1 MSERLLALASGVH
14 DGNPPKIT
22 PADMVRVASD
32 AGYNSVGLWIAPGD
46 NWHRNTTREVA
57 AALHETGLVA
67 IDVEVIWL
75 QPGGKPDPLHHQI
88 IALGGEVGAKNCLI
102 VSSEPDREV
111 TKHLYEDLCIHAERA
126 GMRACLEYM
135 AITEVKTLDDALD
148 VVNAVDHPTGGILV
162 DLFHHE
168 RAGHEPEKIR
178 EIPKRWLSYAQLCDM
193 PERGVITD
201 ADAYFVDAIN
211 GRLAPGEGSIPVA
224 AMTRALPAD
233 LPISLEIRSLDY
245 RERYPDPVE
254 RARVILERTRAF
266 FADMYADT
274 DTTTWRR

>member
-14 DGNPPKIT
+14 DGNPPEIT

-32 AGYNSVGLWIAPGD
+32 AGYNSVGLWVAPGD
-46 NWHRNTTREVA
+46 NWHHNTAGEVA
-57 AALHETGLVA
+57 AALQDTGLVA

-75 QPGGKPDPLHHQI
+75 QPGCKPDPLHHQI

-135 AITEVKTLDDALD
+135 AITEVKTLDDAID
-148 VVNAVDHPTGGILV
+148 VVNAVDHPAGGILV
-162 DLFHHE
+162 DPFHHE
-168 RAGHEPEKIR
+168 RVGHEPEKIR
-178 EIPKRWLSYAQLCDM
+178 EIPERWLSYAQLCDM

-201 ADAYFVDAIN
+201 ADAYFADAID
-211 GRLAPGEGSIPVA
+211 GRLAPGEGSIPLA
-224 AMTRALPAD
+224 TTTRALPAD
-233 LPISLEIRSLDY
+233 LPISLEIRSRYY
-245 RERYPDPVE
+245 REHYPDHVE

-266 FADMYADT
+266 FADLTTDT
-274 DTTTWRR
+274 DTD

>member
-14 DGNPPKIT
+14 DGNPPEIT

-46 NWHRNTTREVA
+46 NWHRNTAGEVA
-57 AALHETGLVA
+57 ATLHETGLVA

-148 VVNAVDHPTGGILV
+148 VVNAVDHPAGGILV
-162 DLFHHE
+162 DPFHHE
-168 RAGHEPEKIR
+168 RVGHEPEKIR
-178 EIPKRWLSYAQLCDM
+178 EIPERWLSYAQLCDM

-201 ADAYFVDAIN
+201 ADAYFADAID

-233 LPISLEIRSLDY
+233 LPISLEIRSRYY
-245 RERYPDPVE
+245 RERYPDHVE

-266 FADMYADT
+266 FAGLHADADT
-274 DTTTWRR
+274 Y

>member
-14 DGNPPKIT
+14 DGNPPEIT

-32 AGYNSVGLWIAPGD
+32 AGYNSVGLWVAPGD
-46 NWHRNTTREVA
+46 NWHHNTAGEVA
-57 AALHETGLVA
+57 AALQETGLVA

-75 QPGGKPDPLHHQI
+75 QPGGKPDSLHHQI

-135 AITEVKTLDDALD
+135 AITEVKTLDDAID
-148 VVNAVDHPTGGILV
+148 VVNAVDHPAGGILV
-162 DLFHHE
+162 DPFHHE
-168 RAGHEPEKIR
+168 RVGHEPEKIR
-178 EIPKRWLSYAQLCDM
+178 EIPERWLSYAQLCDM

-201 ADAYFVDAIN
+201 ADAYFTDAID

-233 LPISLEIRSLDY
+233 LPISLEIRSRYY
-245 RERYPDPVE
+245 REHYPDHVE

-266 FADMYADT
+266 FADLTTDT
-274 DTTTWRR
+274 DTD

>member
-14 DGNPPKIT
+14 DGNPPEVS
-22 PADMVRVASD
+22 PPDMVRIAAD
-32 AGYNSVGLWIAPGD
+32 AGYNSVGLWVAPGD
-46 NWHRNTTREVA
+46 NWHHNTAGEVA
-57 AALHETGLVA
+57 AALQETGLVA

-75 QPGGKPDPLHHQI
+75 QPGRKPDPLHHQI

-148 VVNAVDHPTGGILV
+148 VVNAVDHPAGGILV
-162 DLFHHE
+162 DPFHHE
-168 RAGHEPEKIR
+168 RVGHEPEKIR
-178 EIPKRWLSYAQLCDM
+178 EIPERWLSYAQLCDM
-193 PERGVITD
+193 PEPGVITD
-201 ADAYFVDAIN
+201 ADAYFADAID

-233 LPISLEIRSLDY
+233 LPISLEIRSRYY
-245 RERYPDPVE
+245 RERYPDHVE

-266 FADMYADT
+266 FADLTADT
-274 DTTTWRR
+274 DTE

>member
-14 DGNPPKIT
+14 DGNPPEIT

-32 AGYNSVGLWIAPGD
+32 AGYNSVGLWVSPGD
-46 NWHRNTTREVA
+46 NWHRNTAGEVA

-148 VVNAVDHPTGGILV
+148 VVNAVDHPAGGILV
-162 DLFHHE
+162 DPFHHE
-168 RAGHEPEKIR
+168 RVGHEPEKIR
-178 EIPKRWLSYAQLCDM
+178 EIPERWLSYAQLCDM

-201 ADAYFVDAIN
+201 ADAYFADAID

-233 LPISLEIRSLDY
+233 LPISLEIRSRYY
-245 RERYPDPVE
+245 RERYPDHVE

-274 DTTTWRR
+274 GND

>member
-1 MSERLLALASGVH
+1 MSERLLALASGGH
-14 DGNPPKIT
+14 DGNPPEVS
-22 PADMVRVASD
+22 PPDMVRIAAD
-32 AGYNSVGLWIAPGD
+32 AGYNSVGLWVAPGN
-46 NWHRNTTREVA
+46 NWHRNTAGEVA
-57 AALHETGLVA
+57 AALQERGLVA

-102 VSSEPDREV
+102 VSSEPDRGV

-148 VVNAVDHPTGGILV
+148 VVNAVDHPAGGILV
-162 DLFHHE
+162 DPFHHE
-168 RAGHEPEKIR
+168 RVGHEPEKIR
-178 EIPKRWLSYAQLCDM
+178 EIPERWLSYAQLCDM

-201 ADAYFVDAIN
+201 ADAYFADAID
-211 GRLAPGEGSIPVA
+211 GRLAPGEGSGSVA
-224 AMTRALPAD
+224 AMTRALPVD
-233 LPISLEIRSLDY
+233 LPISLEIRSRYY
-245 RERYPDPVE
+245 RERYPDHVE

-266 FADMYADT
+266 FADLYADT
-274 DTTTWRR
+274 DTQ

>member
-22 PADMVRVASD
+22 PSDMVRVASD
-32 AGYNSVGLWIAPGD
+32 AGYNSVGLWVAPGD
-46 NWHRNTTREVA
+46 NWHRDTAGEVA
-57 AALHETGLVA
+57 AALQETGLVA

-75 QPGGKPDPLHHQI
+75 QPRGKPDPLHHQI

-148 VVNAVDHPTGGILV
+148 VVNAVDHPAGGILV
-162 DLFHHE
+162 DPFHHE
-168 RAGHEPEKIR
+168 RVGHEPEKIR
-178 EIPKRWLSYAQLCDM
+178 EIPERWLSYAQLCDM

-201 ADAYFVDAIN
+201 ADAYFADAID

-224 AMTRALPAD
+224 AMTSALPAD
-233 LPISLEIRSLDY
+233 LPISLEIRSRYY
-245 RERYPDPVE
+245 RERYPDHVE
-254 RARVILERTRAF
+254 RARVSLERTRAF
-266 FADMYADT
+266 FADLTADT
-274 DTTTWRR
+274 DTE

>member
-14 DGNPPKIT
+14 DGNPPEIT

-32 AGYNSVGLWIAPGD
+32 AGYNSVGLWVAPGD
-46 NWHRNTTREVA
+46 NWHRNTAGEVA
-57 AALHETGLVA
+57 AALQETGLVA

-88 IALGGEVGAKNCLI
+88 IASGGEVGAKNCLI

-126 GMRACLEYM
+126 GLRACLEYM

-148 VVNAVDHPTGGILV
+148 VVNAVDHPAGGILV
-162 DLFHHE
+162 DPFHHE
-168 RAGHEPEKIR
+168 RVGHEPKKIR
-178 EIPKRWLSYAQLCDM
+178 EIPERWLSYAQLCDM

-201 ADAYFVDAIN
+201 ADAYFADAID
-211 GRLAPGEGSIPVA
+211 GRLAPGEGSVPVA

-233 LPISLEIRSLDY
+233 LPISLEIRSRYY
-245 RERYPDPVE
+245 RERYPDHVE
-254 RARVILERTRAF
+254 RARVILSRTRAF
-266 FADMYADT
+266 FADLYADT
-274 DTTTWRR
+274 DTE

>member
-14 DGNPPKIT
+14 DGNPPEVS
-22 PADMVRVASD
+22 PPDMVHIAAD
-32 AGYNSVGLWIAPGD
+32 AGYNSVGLWVTPGD
-46 NWHRNTTREVA
+46 NWHHNTAGEVV

-148 VVNAVDHPTGGILV
+148 VVNAVDHPAGGILV
-162 DLFHHE
+162 DPFHHE
-168 RAGHEPEKIR
+168 RVGHEPEKIR
-178 EIPKRWLSYAQLCDM
+178 EIPERWLSYAQLCDM
-193 PERGVITD
+193 PGRGVITD
-201 ADAYFVDAIN
+201 ADAYFADAID
-211 GRLAPGEGSIPVA
+211 GRLAPGEGSVPVA

-233 LPISLEIRSLDY
+233 LPISLEIRSRYY
-245 RERYPDPVE
+245 RERYPDHVE

-266 FADMYADT
+266 LAEIVADMDNG
-274 DTTTWRR
+274 

>member
-14 DGNPPKIT
+14 DGNPPEIS

-46 NWHRNTTREVA
+46 NWHRKTAGEVA

-102 VSSEPDREV
+102 VSSEPDLEV

-135 AITEVKTLDDALD
+135 AITEVKTLDDAFD
-148 VVNAVDHPTGGILV
+148 VVDAVDHPAGGILV

-168 RAGHEPEKIR
+168 RVGHEPAKIR

-201 ADAYFVDAIN
+201 ADAYFVDAID

-233 LPISLEIRSLDY
+233 LPISLEIRSLEY

-274 DTTTWRR
+274 DND

>member
-14 DGNPPKIT
+14 DGNPPEVS
-22 PADMVRVASD
+22 PPDMVHIAAD
-32 AGYNSVGLWIAPGD
+32 AGYNSVGLWVAPGD
-46 NWHRNTTREVA
+46 NWHHNTAGEVV

-135 AITEVKTLDDALD
+135 AITEVKTLDDALN
-148 VVNAVDHPTGGILV
+148 VVNAVDHPAGGILV
-162 DLFHHE
+162 DPFHHE
-168 RAGHEPEKIR
+168 RVGHKPDKIR
-178 EIPKRWLSYAQLCDM
+178 EIPEQWLSYAQLCDM

-201 ADAYFVDAIN
+201 ADAYFADAID
-211 GRLAPGEGSIPVA
+211 GRLAPGEGSVPVA

-233 LPISLEIRSLDY
+233 LPISLEIRSRYY
-245 RERYPDPVE
+245 RERYPDHVE

-266 FADMYADT
+266 FADLTADADT
-274 DTTTWRR
+274 E

>member
-1 MSERLLALASGVH
+1 MVH
-14 DGNPPKIT
+14 I
-22 PADMVRVASD
+22 AAD
-32 AGYNSVGLWIAPGD
+32 AGYNSVGLWVAPGD
-46 NWHRNTTREVA
+46 NWHHNTAGEVV

-111 TKHLYEDLCIHAERA
+111 TKHLYEDLCIHSERA

-148 VVNAVDHPTGGILV
+148 VVNAVDHPAGGILV
-162 DLFHHE
+162 DPFHHE
-168 RAGHEPEKIR
+168 RVGHEPEKIR
-178 EIPKRWLSYAQLCDM
+178 EIPERWLSYAQLCDM
-193 PERGVITD
+193 PGRGVITD
-201 ADAYFVDAIN
+201 ADAYFADAID
-211 GRLAPGEGSIPVA
+211 GRLAPGEGSTPVA

-233 LPISLEIRSLDY
+233 LPISLEIRSRYY
-245 RERYPDPVE
+245 RERYPDHVE

-266 FADMYADT
+266 FADLTADAET
-274 DTTTWRR
+274 E

>member
-14 DGNPPKIT
+14 DGNPPEIT

-32 AGYNSVGLWIAPGD
+32 AGYNSVGLWVAPGD
-46 NWHRNTTREVA
+46 NWHHNTAGEVA
-57 AALHETGLVA
+57 AALQDTGLVA

-75 QPGGKPDPLHHQI
+75 QPGCKPDPLHHQI

-135 AITEVKTLDDALD
+135 AITEVKTLDDALE
-148 VVNAVDHPTGGILV
+148 VVNAVDHPAGGILV
-162 DLFHHE
+162 DPFHHE
-168 RAGHEPEKIR
+168 RVGHEPEKIR
-178 EIPKRWLSYAQLCDM
+178 EIPERWLSYAQLCDM

-201 ADAYFVDAIN
+201 ADAYFADAID

-233 LPISLEIRSLDY
+233 LPISLEIRSRYY
-245 RERYPDPVE
+245 REHYPDHVE

-266 FADMYADT
+266 FADLTTDT
-274 DTTTWRR
+274 DTD

>member
-14 DGNPPKIT
+14 DGNPPEVS
-22 PADMVRVASD
+22 PPDMVRIAAD
-32 AGYNSVGLWIAPGD
+32 AGYNSVGLWVAPGD
-46 NWHRNTTREVA
+46 NWHHNTAGEVA
-57 AALHETGLVA
+57 AALHETGLIA

-148 VVNAVDHPTGGILV
+148 VVNAVDHPAGGILV
-162 DLFHHE
+162 DPFHHE
-168 RAGHEPEKIR
+168 RVGHEPEKIR
-178 EIPKRWLSYAQLCDM
+178 EIPERWLSYAQLCDM
-193 PERGVITD
+193 PGRGVITD
-201 ADAYFVDAIN
+201 ADAYFADAID

-233 LPISLEIRSLDY
+233 LPISLEIRSRYY
-245 RERYPDPVE
+245 RERYPDHVE

-266 FADMYADT
+266 FADLTADT
-274 DTTTWRR
+274 DTE